1 MSRAGQAGSVSLLVV
16 AMAGVLLM
24 LTAALGVVS
33 AMVHAH
39 RVAQSAADLAA
50 LAGAQ
55 RLAAGADACT
65 AAGRIAEANGARMSS
80 CQVTGPDVTVEVV
93 APGPRWLGQVSDL
106 AGRSRAGPG

>member
-1 MSRAGQAGSVSLLVV
+1 MSRGQSGSVSLLVV

-24 LTAALGVVS
+24 LTAALGVAS

-55 RLAAGADACT
+55 RLAFGLDAC
-65 AAGRIAEANGARMSS
+65 AEAGRIAEANRARLSS
-80 CQVTGPDVTVEVV
+80 CEVTGHDVTVEVI
-93 APGPRWLGQVSDL
+93 APGPHWLGQASDL
-106 AGRSRAGPG
+106 TGRSRAGPG